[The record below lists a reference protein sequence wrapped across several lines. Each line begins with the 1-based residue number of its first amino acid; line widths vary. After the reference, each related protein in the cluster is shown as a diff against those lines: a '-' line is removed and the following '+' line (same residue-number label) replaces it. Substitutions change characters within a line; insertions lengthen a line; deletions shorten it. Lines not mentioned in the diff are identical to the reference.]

1 MSNNHE
7 ILALL
12 EYYEK
17 EKQISRADMI
27 EIIAT
32 AIKNAAA
39 RKGNAGQE
47 LKIEINPR
55 TGAIKSFQ
63 VLEVTDS
70 VGDHQTEIHIEKAKL
85 HDENAQIGEFI
96 YREVDLGNV
105 LGRIDIKNIQQLMT
119 QKVRST
125 EKERI
130 FDDFKDQIGD
140 IVTGTVR
147 RKERGNLI
155 VDLGKAEALMPRR
168 ESIPTEDYGT
178 GERIRC
184 LLLEIENTTRGNEI
198 ILSRASHKFIRR
210 LFEIEVSEIGDGTVS
225 LDAVAREAGY
235 RTKIAVSSTDP
246 KIDPVG
252 ACVGSSGARVK
263 NIVRELNGEKV
274 DVIKYNPDPKIFLEE
289 CVKPAVVKNL
299 KIDQDTKTIY
309 FEVSEEDLSLVIGK
323 RGSNAKLTSRLLG
336 WKLDIHKEELEDFSL
351 ASKLQKAA
359 GSLSQVLPNLSEHQT
374 AILANSGINS
384 AEAFEG
390 VEALDLMDMGFS
402 PVEATEILDQVSNYL
417 SK

>member
-55 TGAIKSFQ
+55 SGAITSYQ

-85 HDENAQIGEFI
+85 HDENAQIGEYI

-119 QKVRST
+119 QKLRNT

-130 FDDFKDQIGD
+130 FDDYKDQIGD
-140 IVTGTVR
+140 IVSGVVR
-147 RKERGNLI
+147 RRERGNLI

-168 ESIPTEDYGT
+168 ESIPTEDYGN

-198 ILSRASHKFIRR
+198 ILSRASQKFIRR
-210 LFEIEVSEIGDGTVS
+210 LFEIEVTEIGEGSVS
-225 LDAVAREAGY
+225 LDAIAREAGY

-252 ACVGSSGARVK
+252 ACVGASGSRVK

-274 DVIKYNPDPKIFLEE
+274 DVIKYNADPKLFLEE
-289 CVKPAVVKNL
+289 CVKPAQVKNL
-299 KIDQDTKTIY
+299 KIDQETRTIY

-336 WKLDIHKEELEDFSL
+336 WKLDIHKEEIEDHSL

-359 GSLSQVLPNLSEHQT
+359 GSLSQVLSDLTEYQV
-374 AILANSGINS
+374 AILANNGINS
-384 AEAFEG
+384 LEAFEG
-390 VEALDLMDMGFS
+390 VEAFDLVEMGFS
-402 PVEATEILDQVSNYL
+402 PVEASSILEKVSDYL
-417 SK
+417 A